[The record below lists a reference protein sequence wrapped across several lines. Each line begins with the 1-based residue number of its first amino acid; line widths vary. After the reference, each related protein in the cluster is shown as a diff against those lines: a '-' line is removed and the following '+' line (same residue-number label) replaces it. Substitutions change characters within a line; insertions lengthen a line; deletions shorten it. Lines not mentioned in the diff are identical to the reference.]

1 MDEAIRKRIG
11 IPALKER
18 IMHPAKHMTPRE
30 GIDPE
35 TMAAAKKVMEV
46 HRDVLR
52 ALPAMTSCSA
62 SKKVATPHESIL
74 LNEGGLPEPRCR
86 FSGRCLARVSHRLQY
101 RRDRRCL

>member
-52 ALPAMTSCSA
+52 ALA
-62 SKKVATPHESIL
+62 K
-74 LNEGGLPEPRCR
+74 R
-86 FSGRCLARVSHRLQY
+86 
-101 RRDRRCL
+101 